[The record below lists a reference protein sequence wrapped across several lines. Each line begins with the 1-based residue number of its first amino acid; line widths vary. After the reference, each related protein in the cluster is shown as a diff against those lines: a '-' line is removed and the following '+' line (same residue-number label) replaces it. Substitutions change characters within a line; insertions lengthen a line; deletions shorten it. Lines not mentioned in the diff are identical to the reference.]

1 VCGDPGSGRP
11 YDPGRLFQL
20 VLLNERAGAIYRLL
34 IKSLMTGGKRSSTL
48 ILCAPAGSNQ
58 MDRHSCAYTAIA
70 VHVKASSLTYA
81 AITPEWHAATSYKQA
96 TMFRRMIFT
105 ASFFL
110 ALCSPDTVSATSAL
124 AMIQKTGFCAGSN
137 GKDTIKA
144 RNAALGP
151 CRKKRSDFPLY
162 VTSSYIERGQFF
174 SCASVDGGPTGF
186 AQEFEST
193 QNAADNAAI
202 QACEQL
208 VGWKKDQKGLLRQR
222 CKITYRLP
230 GCSP

>member
-1 VCGDPGSGRP
+1 
-11 YDPGRLFQL
+11 L
-20 VLLNERAGAIYRLL
+20 
-34 IKSLMTGGKRSSTL
+34 SL
-48 ILCAPAGSNQ
+48 A
-58 MDRHSCAYTAIA
+58 
-70 VHVKASSLTYA
+70 YA
-81 AITPEWHAATSYKQA
+81 AITPEWRAATSYKQD
-96 TMFRRMIFT
+96 TMFHRMIFN

-110 ALCSPDTVSATSAL
+110 ALCSPNTVSATSAL
-124 AMIQKTGFCAGSN
+124 AMIQKTSFCAGGN
-137 GKDTIKA
+137 GKDTIQA
-144 RNAALGP
+144 RNAALV
-151 CRKKRSDFPLY
+151 CRKKRSDFPQNTLY

-193 QNAADNAAI
+193 QIAADNAAI

-222 CKITYRLP
+222 CKVTYRLP